1 MYIRQTD
8 LFWGLNQN
16 MVNRVMAIAEREAF
30 AEGEILFR
38 SGDAARHL
46 FILAQ
51 GEVKITIAETG
62 KQVYTGNRV
71 GEAFGWGCLIDRS
84 HCGCDAI
91 CATPVVVL
99 KLDRDRLLKLLDGD
113 TESGYL
119 FFKHL
124 SRALGARL
132 IQAYQ
137 HMAVVNTDRL
147 GNATVNGGTHGQQ

>member
-1 MYIRQTD
+1 MYIRQTE

-16 MVNRVMAIAEREAF
+16 VVNRVMAIAEREAF
-30 AEGEILFR
+30 AKGDVLFR

-51 GEVKITIAETG
+51 GEVKITMAETG
-62 KQVYTGNRV
+62 TQVYTGSRL
-71 GEAFGWGCLIDRS
+71 GEAFGWGSLIEHS
-84 HCGCDAI
+84 NYGGDAI

-99 KLDRDRLLKLLDGD
+99 KLDQDRLLKLLDGD
-113 TESGYL
+113 TQSGYL

-124 SRALGARL
+124 SRALGGRL

-137 HMAVVNTDRL
+137 HMAVVNPDHS
-147 GNATVNGGTHGQQ
+147 GKHDV

>member
-16 MVNRVMAIAEREAF
+16 VVNRVMSIAERESF
-30 AEGEILFR
+30 AQGDVLFH
-38 SGDAARHL
+38 SDDAARHL

-51 GEVKITIAETG
+51 GDVQITMDQTERR
-62 KQVYTGNRV
+62 VYTGNRV
-71 GEAFGWGCLIDRS
+71 GEAFGWASLIDRDTY
-84 HCGCDAI
+84 GGNAI

-99 KLDRDRLLKLLDGD
+99 KLDRDRLLKLLDSD

-119 FFKHL
+119 FYKHL
-124 SRALGARL
+124 SKALGGRL

-137 HMAVVNTDRL
+137 QMTDTDAG
-147 GNATVNGGTHGQQ
+147 GNHGRS

>member
-16 MVNRVMAIAEREAF
+16 VVNRLMGIAEREAF
-30 AEGEILFR
+30 AQGDVLFR

-51 GEVKITIAETG
+51 GEVKIAMDDSD
-62 KQVYTGNRV
+62 KRVYTGSRV
-71 GEAFGWGCLIDRS
+71 GEAFGWGSLIDRDTY
-84 HCGCDAI
+84 GGNAI

-99 KLDRDRLLKLLDGD
+99 KLDRDRLLKLLNSD

-124 SRALGARL
+124 SRALGGRL

-137 HMAVVNTDRL
+137 QMVAE
-147 GNATVNGGTHGQQ
+147 

>member
-16 MVNRVMAIAEREAF
+16 VVNRVMAIAEREAF

-38 SGDAARHL
+38 SDDAARHL

-51 GEVKITIAETG
+51 GEVKITIADTG
-62 KQVYTGNRV
+62 KQVYTGSRV
-71 GEAFGWGCLIDRS
+71 GEAFGWGSLIDRDKY
-84 HCGCDAI
+84 GGDAI

-99 KLDRDRLLKLLDGD
+99 KLERDRLLKLLDRD

-119 FFKHL
+119 FFRHL
-124 SRALGARL
+124 SRALGTRL

-137 HMAVVNTDRL
+137 HMAVANTDGF
-147 GNATVNGGTHGQQ
+147 GNATDNGGNHGQH

>member
-16 MVNRVMAIAEREAF
+16 VVNRVMAIAEREAF
-30 AEGEILFR
+30 AEGDVLFH

-51 GEVKITIAETG
+51 GEVKITIDDTG
-62 KQVYTGNRV
+62 RKVYTGSRV
-71 GEAFGWGCLIDRS
+71 GEAFGWGSLIDRANY
-84 HCGCDAI
+84 GGDAV

-99 KLDRDRLLKLLDGD
+99 KLDRERLLRLLDGD

-124 SRALGARL
+124 SRALGGRL

-137 HMAVVNTDRL
+137 QMAYNDAG
-147 GNATVNGGTHGQQ
+147 GNHGKS

>member
-16 MVNRVMAIAEREAF
+16 VVNRVMAIAEREAF

-38 SGDAARHL
+38 SGDAARYL

-62 KQVYTGNRV
+62 TQVYTGSRV
-71 GEAFGWGCLIDRS
+71 GEAFGWSSLIDRS
-84 HCGCDAI
+84 QYGGDAI

-99 KLDRDRLLKLLDGD
+99 KLDRDRLLRLLDGD
-113 TESGYL
+113 VESGYL

-124 SRALGARL
+124 SRALGGRL
-132 IQAYQ
+132 MGAYQ
-137 HMAVVNTDRL
+137 QMAVAHTDRF
-147 GNATVNGGTHGQQ
+147 GNETFNGGNHGQH

>member
-16 MVNRVMAIAEREAF
+16 VVNRLMGIAEREAF
-30 AEGEILFR
+30 AQGDVLFR

-51 GEVKITIAETG
+51 GEVKIAMDDSD
-62 KQVYTGNRV
+62 KRVYTGSRV
-71 GEAFGWGCLIDRS
+71 GEAFGWGSLIDRDTY
-84 HCGCDAI
+84 GGNAI

-99 KLDRDRLLKLLDGD
+99 KLERDRLLKLLNSD

-124 SRALGARL
+124 SRALGGRL

-137 HMAVVNTDRL
+137 QMVAD
-147 GNATVNGGTHGQQ
+147 

>member
-8 LFWGLNQN
+8 LFWGLSQN
-16 MVNRVMAIAEREAF
+16 VVNRVMAIAEREAF
-30 AEGEILFR
+30 AQGEVLFR

-51 GEVKITIAETG
+51 GDVKITIAETG
-62 KQVYTGNRV
+62 TQVYTGSRV
-71 GEAFGWGCLIDRS
+71 GEAFGWGSLIG
-84 HCGCDAI
+84 HMNYGGDAI

-99 KLDRDRLLKLLDGD
+99 KLDRDRLLKLLDND
-113 TESGYL
+113 MESGYL

-124 SRALGARL
+124 SRALGRRL

-137 HMAVVNTDRL
+137 QMAVASTDHS
-147 GNATVNGGTHGQQ
+147 GKCDV